1 MHDSFRDDAK
11 KVVLTTLIMK
21 NIARLENL
29 SVTEDETAARI
40 GMHAERRGMT
50 AEAMRESLEK
60 DNVVEHIE
68 YEVLQQKVFDFIE
81 SKAKVRTVSKDRP
94 AGEDKP

>member
-1 MHDSFRDDAK
+1 
-11 KVVLTTLIMK
+11 MK

-40 GMHAERRGMT
+40 VMIAERRGMT

-60 DNVVEHIE
+60 DNLVEHIE

-81 SKAKVRTVSKDRP
+81 SKARIQMVKKDRP
-94 AGEDKP
+94 AVMEDQP